1 MKSEKNN
8 KNLSLNCKGQLI
20 DLSTPKV
27 MGILNI
33 TPDSFYDGGQFKD
46 SKSILVQTEKLISEG
61 ATFVDVGAYSS
72 HPGANFVSENEEL
85 HRIIPV
91 VELILKHFP
100 KTLISIDSFRA
111 NIIRE
116 CVNAGAVIS
125 NDISAG
131 HLDDQMMKTIG
142 ELGIPYIM
150 MHMRGTPQTM
160 QTLHITT
167 ILLLKFLAI
176 FRNRSNLQSN
186 IKLWMLLLIL
196 DLDLQKTLSQNYE
209 LLGKLEFFQNLNCPI
224 LCGVSRKSMI
234 YINLKLSSK
243 RSSKWNYRIKYGGV
257 DEWYKYS
264 SGSRCKRSPRM
275 CQVVQSALMVSI
287 ILVSLLKF

>member
-46 SKSILVQTEKLISEG
+46 SKSILMQTEKLISEG

-72 HPGANFVSENEEL
+72 RPGADFVSENEEL

-111 NIIRE
+111 NVIRE

-131 HLDDQMMKTIG
+131 RLDDQMMKTIG

-160 QTLHITT
+160 QNLTHYDQLITE
-167 ILLLKFLAI
+167 IFSYFSERVQLAKQHQI
-176 FRNRSNLQSN
+176 MDIVIDPGFGFA
-186 IKLWMLLLIL
+186 
-196 DLDLQKTLSQNYE
+196 KTLSQNYE

-234 YINLKLSSK
+234 YKTLNCLPKEAL
-243 RSSKWNYRIKYGGV
+243 NGTTALNMV
-257 DEWYKYS
+257 
-264 SGSRCKRSPRM
+264 
-275 CQVVQSALMVSI
+275 ALMNGTN
-287 ILVSLLKF
+287 ILRVHDVKEAMECVKLFNQL

>member
-72 HPGANFVSENEEL
+72 RPGADFVSENEEL
-85 HRIIPV
+85 HRTIPV

-111 NIIRE
+111 NVIRE
-116 CVNAGAVIS
+116 SVNAGAVIS

-160 QTLHITT
+160 QNLTHYDHLITE
-167 ILLLKFLAI
+167 IFSYFSERVQLAKQHEI
-176 FRNRSNLQSN
+176 MDVVIDPGFGFA
-186 IKLWMLLLIL
+186 
-196 DLDLQKTLSQNYE
+196 KTLSQNYE

-234 YINLKLSSK
+234 YKTLNCLPKEAL
-243 RSSKWNYRIKYGGV
+243 NGTTALNMV
-257 DEWYKYS
+257 
-264 SGSRCKRSPRM
+264 
-275 CQVVQSALMVSI
+275 ALMNGTN
-287 ILVSLLKF
+287 ILRVHDVKEALECVKLFNQL

>member
-61 ATFVDVGAYSS
+61 ATFVDIGAYSS
-72 HPGANFVSENEEL
+72 RPGADFVSENEEL

-91 VELILKHFP
+91 AELILKHFP

-111 NIIRE
+111 NVIRE

-131 HLDDQMMKTIG
+131 HLDHQMMKTIG

-150 MHMRGTPQTM
+150 MHMKGTPQTM
-160 QTLHITT
+160 QNLTDYDHLVTEIFNYFSER
-167 ILLLKFLAI
+167 INLAKQHDI
-176 FRNRSNLQSN
+176 IDIVIDPGFGFA
-186 IKLWMLLLIL
+186 
-196 DLDLQKTLSQNYE
+196 KTVSQNYE
-209 LLGKLEFFQNLNCPI
+209 LLGKLEFFQNLNYPM

-234 YINLKLSSK
+234 YKTLNCLPK
-243 RSSKWNYRIKYGGV
+243 
-257 DEWYKYS
+257 E
-264 SGSRCKRSPRM
+264 
-275 CQVVQSALMVSI
+275 ALNGTTALNMVSLMNGAN
-287 ILVSLLKF
+287 ILRVHDVKEAMECIKLFNQL

>member
-72 HPGANFVSENEEL
+72 RPGANFVSENEEL

-91 VELILKHFP
+91 AELILKHFP

-111 NIIRE
+111 NVIRE

-160 QTLHITT
+160 QNLTHYDHLITE
-167 ILLLKFLAI
+167 IFSYFSERVQLAKQHKI
-176 FRNRSNLQSN
+176 MDVVIDPGFGFA
-186 IKLWMLLLIL
+186 
-196 DLDLQKTLSQNYE
+196 KTLSQNYE

-234 YINLKLSSK
+234 YKTLNCLPKEAL
-243 RSSKWNYRIKYGGV
+243 NGTTALNMV
-257 DEWYKYS
+257 
-264 SGSRCKRSPRM
+264 
-275 CQVVQSALMVSI
+275 ALMNGTN
-287 ILVSLLKF
+287 ILRVHDVKEALECVKLFNQL

>member
-72 HPGANFVSENEEL
+72 RPGANFVSENEEL

-111 NIIRE
+111 NVVRE

-160 QTLHITT
+160 QNLTHYDHLITE
-167 ILLLKFLAI
+167 IFSYFSERVQLAKQHKI
-176 FRNRSNLQSN
+176 MDVVIDPGFGFA
-186 IKLWMLLLIL
+186 
-196 DLDLQKTLSQNYE
+196 KTLSQNYE

-234 YINLKLSSK
+234 YKTLNCLPKEAL
-243 RSSKWNYRIKYGGV
+243 NGTTALNMV
-257 DEWYKYS
+257 
-264 SGSRCKRSPRM
+264 
-275 CQVVQSALMVSI
+275 ALMNGTN
-287 ILVSLLKF
+287 ILRVHDVKEALECVKLFNQL

>member
-72 HPGANFVSENEEL
+72 RPGADFVSENEEL

-111 NIIRE
+111 NVIRE

-160 QTLHITT
+160 QNLTHYDHLITE
-167 ILLLKFLAI
+167 IFSYFSERVQLAKQHKI
-176 FRNRSNLQSN
+176 MDVVIDPGFGFA
-186 IKLWMLLLIL
+186 
-196 DLDLQKTLSQNYE
+196 KTLSQNYE

-234 YINLKLSSK
+234 YKTLNCLPKEAL
-243 RSSKWNYRIKYGGV
+243 NGTTALNMV
-257 DEWYKYS
+257 
-264 SGSRCKRSPRM
+264 
-275 CQVVQSALMVSI
+275 ALMNGTN
-287 ILVSLLKF
+287 ILRVHDVKEALECVKLFNQL

>member
-72 HPGANFVSENEEL
+72 RPGANFVSENEEL

-111 NIIRE
+111 NVIRE

-160 QTLHITT
+160 QNLTHYNHLVTEIFSYFSER
-167 ILLLKFLAI
+167 IQLAKQHQI
-176 FRNRSNLQSN
+176 MDVVIDPGFGFA
-186 IKLWMLLLIL
+186 
-196 DLDLQKTLSQNYE
+196 KTLSQNYE

-234 YINLKLSSK
+234 YKTLNCLPKEAL
-243 RSSKWNYRIKYGGV
+243 NGTTALNMV
-257 DEWYKYS
+257 
-264 SGSRCKRSPRM
+264 
-275 CQVVQSALMVSI
+275 ALMNGTN
-287 ILVSLLKF
+287 ILRVHDVKEALECVKLFNQL

>member
-72 HPGANFVSENEEL
+72 RPGANFVSENEEL

-111 NIIRE
+111 NVIRE

-131 HLDDQMMKTIG
+131 HLDDQIMKTIG

-150 MHMRGTPQTM
+150 MHMRGTPKTM
-160 QTLHITT
+160 QNLTDYDHLITE
-167 ILLLKFLAI
+167 IFSYFSERVQLAKQHKI
-176 FRNRSNLQSN
+176 MDVVIDPGFGFA
-186 IKLWMLLLIL
+186 
-196 DLDLQKTLSQNYE
+196 KTLSQNYE

-234 YINLKLSSK
+234 YKTLNCLPKEAQNGTTAL
-243 RSSKWNYRIKYGGV
+243 NMV
-257 DEWYKYS
+257 
-264 SGSRCKRSPRM
+264 
-275 CQVVQSALMVSI
+275 ALMNGTN
-287 ILVSLLKF
+287 ILRVHDVKEALECVKLFNQL

>member
-8 KNLSLNCKGQLI
+8 KNLSLNCKGQII

-61 ATFVDVGAYSS
+61 ATFVDIGAYSS
-72 HPGANFVSENEEL
+72 RPGADFVSENEEL
-85 HRIIPV
+85 NRIIPV

-111 NIIRE
+111 NVIRE

-131 HLDDQMMKTIG
+131 HLDHQMMKTIG

-150 MHMRGTPQTM
+150 MHMKGTPQTM
-160 QTLHITT
+160 QNITDYDNLVT
-167 ILLLKFLAI
+167 EIFNYFSERINLAKQHDI
-176 FRNRSNLQSN
+176 IDIVIDPGFGFA
-186 IKLWMLLLIL
+186 
-196 DLDLQKTLSQNYE
+196 KTVSQNYE
-209 LLGKLEFFQNLNCPI
+209 LLGKLEFFQNLNCPM
-224 LCGVSRKSMI
+224 LCGVSIKSMI
-234 YINLKLSSK
+234 YKTLNCLPK
-243 RSSKWNYRIKYGGV
+243 
-257 DEWYKYS
+257 E
-264 SGSRCKRSPRM
+264 
-275 CQVVQSALMVSI
+275 ALNGTTALNMVSLMNGAN
-287 ILVSLLKF
+287 ILRVHDVKEAMECIKLFNQL

>member
-160 QTLHITT
+160 QNLTHYDHLITE
-167 ILLLKFLAI
+167 IFSYFSEQVQLAKQHKI
-176 FRNRSNLQSN
+176 MDVVIDPGFGFA
-186 IKLWMLLLIL
+186 
-196 DLDLQKTLSQNYE
+196 KTLSQNYE

-234 YINLKLSSK
+234 YKTLNCLPKEALNGTTALNMVALINGTNILRVHDVKEALECVKLF
-243 RSSKWNYRIKYGGV
+243 N
-257 DEWYKYS
+257 
-264 SGSRCKRSPRM
+264 
-275 CQVVQSALMVSI
+275 QL
-287 ILVSLLKF
+287 

>member
-1 MKSEKNN
+1 MKSKKNN

-72 HPGANFVSENEEL
+72 RPGANFVSENEEL

-91 VELILKHFP
+91 AELILKHFP

-111 NIIRE
+111 NVIRE

-160 QTLHITT
+160 QNLTHYDHLITE
-167 ILLLKFLAI
+167 IFSYFSERVQLAKQHKI
-176 FRNRSNLQSN
+176 MDVVIDPGFGFA
-186 IKLWMLLLIL
+186 
-196 DLDLQKTLSQNYE
+196 KTLSQNYE

-234 YINLKLSSK
+234 YKTLNCLPKEAL
-243 RSSKWNYRIKYGGV
+243 NGTTALNMV
-257 DEWYKYS
+257 
-264 SGSRCKRSPRM
+264 
-275 CQVVQSALMVSI
+275 ALMNGTN
-287 ILVSLLKF
+287 ILRVHDVKEALECVKLFNQL

>member
-1 MKSEKNN
+1 MNSEKNN
-8 KNLSLNCKGQLI
+8 KNLSLNCKGELI

-61 ATFVDVGAYSS
+61 ATFVDIGAYSS
-72 HPGANFVSENEEL
+72 RPGADFVSENEEL

-100 KTLISIDSFRA
+100 KALISIDSFRA
-111 NIIRE
+111 NVIRE

-160 QTLHITT
+160 QNLTHYDHLITE
-167 ILLLKFLAI
+167 IFSYFSEQVQLAKQHKI
-176 FRNRSNLQSN
+176 MDVVIDPGFGFA
-186 IKLWMLLLIL
+186 
-196 DLDLQKTLSQNYE
+196 KTLSQNYE

-234 YINLKLSSK
+234 YKTLNCLPKEAL
-243 RSSKWNYRIKYGGV
+243 NGTTALNMV
-257 DEWYKYS
+257 
-264 SGSRCKRSPRM
+264 
-275 CQVVQSALMVSI
+275 ALMNGTN
-287 ILVSLLKF
+287 ILRVHDVEEALECVKLFNQL